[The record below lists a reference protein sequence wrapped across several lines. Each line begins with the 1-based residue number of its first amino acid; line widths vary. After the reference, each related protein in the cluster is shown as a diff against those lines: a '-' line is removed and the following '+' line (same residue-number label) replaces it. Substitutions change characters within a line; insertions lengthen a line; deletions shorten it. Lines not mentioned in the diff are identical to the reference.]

1 MDIIYLRELRVETVI
16 GIYEWERRIRQPV
29 IIDLEMA
36 ADVRRAASTDN
47 IDDTLNYKAVAKRVI
62 AFVEGS
68 QYMMSMVRAIARQ
81 LCISSSLAQAH
92 HSTGSSSGRRNRDG
106 LTCPPAAIP
115 ICAWS

>member
-68 QYMMSMVRAIARQ
+68 QFQLVETLAERVAEIVMNEFHVPWLRLEVNKKGAVRGARDVGV
-81 LCISSSLAQAH
+81 IIERGH
-92 HSTGSSSGRRNRDG
+92 R
-106 LTCPPAAIP
+106 P
-115 ICAWS
+115 